1 MTESRNQASKVNERV
16 KAEIASLNKYK
27 KACDEDLQE
36 KIEAARIKN
45 ESINKKM
52 ITVFGKFEEYL
63 SSVVN
68 GKGVYK
74 SEHDTLNDKYQTQ
87 VDIIQ
92 DPRAG
97 LLKKLRD
104 LQTRVRLGVIKGQ
117 KEDETPNS
125 MRLRLE
131 DTWSTEA
138 GDDISVDDLKD
149 LFEVLK
155 KQKQGLEVL
164 KDDINK
170 NASQLYSI
178 EKELNNF

>member
-1 MTESRNQASKVNERV
+1 
-16 KAEIASLNKYK
+16 
-27 KACDEDLQE
+27 
-36 KIEAARIKN
+36 
-45 ESINKKM
+45 
-52 ITVFGKFEEYL
+52 
-63 SSVVN
+63 
-68 GKGVYK
+68 
-74 SEHDTLNDKYQTQ
+74 
-87 VDIIQ
+87 
-92 DPRAG
+92 
-97 LLKKLRD
+97 
-104 LQTRVRLGVIKGQ
+104 VRLGVIKGQ

-170 NASQLYSI
+170 NA
-178 EKELNNF
+178 N